1 MKVKGIIRGKTIELL
16 ETIPVPDG
24 LEIFIEIPDNLLIE
38 RDEKWEQLQAV
49 IGAWKDD
56 DELGEIFNDI
66 DRERHADLGE
76 LINFDNLN

>member
-76 LINFDNLN
+76 LINFDDLN